1 MIPRAVITIVTVV
14 TAVGAVVILVLAA
27 PQASSNPEDD
37 RSLFMEA
44 APEAE
49 AILADGVVTRA
60 EYDAAMA
67 ATIACAR
74 AEGVLVTEP
83 RFDGWRYDYRVIT
96 SDDNDRQPSRAFDR
110 CYGEHLRAVDQAWA
124 EQIAAAVDP
133 STIYPRWADCMR
145 RQGFTIDA
153 DADPGKV
160 IVALDAES
168 PEISLRCSA
177 EADPRITLPEPLD
190 YDRVFAR
197 YRACM
202 EERGL
207 GDALPAVIDDD
218 AVRTLTE
225 LSPDDSALCLN
236 QAEIDERVGMPGP

>member
-1 MIPRAVITIVTVV
+1 MIPRAVIAIVTVV

-96 SDDNDRQPSRAFDR
+96 SDDNDRQPSQAFDR
-110 CYGEHLRAVDQAWA
+110 CYGEHLRAV
-124 EQIAAAVDP
+124 EP

-153 DADPGKV
+153 DADPGEV
-160 IVALDAES
+160 IVALDAEA

-190 YDRVFAR
+190 DDRVFAR

-225 LSPDDSALCLN
+225 LSPDDSALCLS

>member
-1 MIPRAVITIVTVV
+1 MSRTRVLLLAAIGAVAIGAVIL
-14 TAVGAVVILVLAA
+14 GLAA

-37 RSLFMEA
+37 RSLFMD
-44 APEAE
+44 PSPKAE
-49 AILADGVVTRA
+49 AILADGVVTRE
-60 EYDAAMA
+60 EYAAAMA

-96 SDDNDRQPSRAFDR
+96 SDDSDRRASRAFDR

-124 EQIAAAVDP
+124 EQSAATVDP
-133 STIYPRWADCMR
+133 STIYPRWATCMR
-145 RQGFTIDA
+145 RQGFQIDA
-153 DADPGKV
+153 DADPGEV
-160 IVALDAES
+160 IVALDAKA

-236 QAEIDERVGMPGP
+236 QAEIDERVGMPAP